1 MNRATAILRPA
12 QPRPAVFRYG
22 QGRCWRCPTTARVAQ
37 CRMLD
42 NSATILQDDS
52 GIPLADFEAKR
63 WRLQAFGH
71 YAGPISVFAS
81 FYQSQM
87 AKLFQSASPMEF
99 GIGYRWR
106 KNESNLLLAQK
117 ESSPSGDAE
126 LTPPSQVE
134 GSAAGTGAPSQ
145 KRRESAWQ
153 PKRRG
158 RQAAE
163 LRESSRSVGRSKL
176 AGVR

>member
-42 NSATILQDDS
+42 NSATDDS

-106 KNESNLLLAQK
+106 KNESNLLLAHK
-117 ESSPSGDAE
+117 ESPPGSDEELAPLSQAE
-126 LTPPSQVE
+126 
-134 GSAAGTGAPSQ
+134 GNAAGTVAGSP
-145 KRRESAWQ
+145 KKTRTRREAT
-153 PKRRG
+153 
-158 RQAAE
+158 
-163 LRESSRSVGRSKL
+163 RSL
-176 AGVR
+176 ACRIVRVFPFCW

>member
-63 WRLQAFGH
+63 WRLQAFGRVGVDPGGQCIEGSQPTSNSYRH
-71 YAGPISVFAS
+71 RDRPSRSRRSGQYWRGAGARH
-81 FYQSQM
+81 
-87 AKLFQSASPMEF
+87 
-99 GIGYRWR
+99 RWR
-106 KNESNLLLAQK
+106 
-117 ESSPSGDAE
+117 DAE
-126 LTPPSQVE
+126 PGGALTEHCRTEHGRNRGKHAKAPRQSLRARRARITRPQ
-134 GSAAGTGAPSQ
+134 GRRWPGAVLGG
-145 KRRESAWQ
+145 A
-153 PKRRG
+153 
-158 RQAAE
+158 AAE
-163 LRESSRSVGRSKL
+163 LDSEPL
-176 AGVR
+176 